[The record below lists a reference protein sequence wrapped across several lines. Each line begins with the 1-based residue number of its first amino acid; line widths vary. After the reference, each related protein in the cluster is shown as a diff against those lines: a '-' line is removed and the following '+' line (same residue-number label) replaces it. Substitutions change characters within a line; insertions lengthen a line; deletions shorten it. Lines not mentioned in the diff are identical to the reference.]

1 MKILTHF
8 RHFESPDKKIQ
19 KYVEE
24 KILKLSRFN
33 KNLMEAHMDI
43 HQGKEQTAPDKYHI
57 YVNLHLPPQNH
68 VLRASAKGSTPQEAV
83 DLVYGE
89 LIRQIEKHSHEKRL
103 SRKERKER
111 KIIKRFPPT
120 E

>member
-8 RHFESPDKKIQ
+8 RHFESPDEKIQ

-33 KNLMEAHMDI
+33 KNLMEAHIDI

-57 YVNLHLPPQNH
+57 YVNLHLPPKH
-68 VLRASAKGSTPQEAV
+68 ILRAQAEGQTPEAAA
-83 DLVYGE
+83 DLVYNE
-89 LIRQIEKHSHEKRL
+89 LRREIEKHSHDKKL
-103 SRKERKER
+103 THKERLQR
-111 KIIKRFPPT
+111 KKFKQL
-120 E
+120 